1 MNIKNIFNIKKLSFL
16 LMAISMTFIACE
28 DFLDE
33 TAPIGLTDD
42 KLTDLPSMNA
52 LVNGAYDKMRGFYAY
67 QPMITSG
74 FVRDYVVRNSANWT
88 PYYKWTVSG
97 VPQMFS
103 GNSYNNGMRALNAIN
118 TVLTANIDDMYGTQ
132 AEKSKVL
139 GDAHFLRAAIYFQLN
154 MYYTLPSTGNSI
166 PLITTVLGTND
177 RVSVATSAAIKAQVE
192 SDIEK
197 AREHFKVAN
206 GVSTHSA
213 ATAMAARIYFF
224 HEKYN
229 LAHERANEVINSGT
243 SSLEA
248 NVADIY
254 TKGAGSSEAIYS
266 IITNR
271 TENTFGP
278 QSIGNSNFQAD
289 KDKGVASLN
298 PNSLIAQ
305 LKNAQPNDKRF
316 SDLFTSKDGLIYV
329 DKKYPSLD
337 SDYIVLRLPEMYLT
351 RAEASIMVNGS
362 VSAAAV
368 SDVNMVRNRA
378 GVTPIAGTPSTADM
392 LEMIYNERSI
402 ELCFEYGDRFL
413 NTRRLKKDIVAEG
426 GNGTIPHSNYN
437 ELLVYPIPQSE
448 IDIHNLKR

>member
-1 MNIKNIFNIKKLSFL
+1 MKSILNMKKVSFL
-16 LMAISMTFIACE
+16 LLAISMTFVACE

-33 TAPIGLTDD
+33 SPPIGLTDD
-42 KLTDLPSMNA
+42 KLTDIPSMKA

-74 FVRDYVVRNSANWT
+74 FVRDYVVRSSANWA

-118 TVLTANIDDMYGTQ
+118 TVLTANVDAMYGTQ
-132 AEKSKVL
+132 AEKSKIL

-154 MYYTLPSTGNSI
+154 MYYTLPSSGNSI

-197 AREHFKVAN
+197 AREYFKVAN
-206 GVSTHSA
+206 GVSTHTA
-213 ATAMAARIYFF
+213 ATAMASRIYFF

-229 LAHERANEVINSGT
+229 LAYDRANEAITSGSNT
-243 SSLEA
+243 LEV

-254 TKGAGSSEAIYS
+254 TKGAASTEAIYT

-278 QSIGNSNFQAD
+278 QSIGNTNFQAD

-305 LKNAQPNDKRF
+305 FRNAEPNDKRF
-316 SDLFTSKDGLIYV
+316 KDLFTSKDGLVYI

-351 RAEASIMVNGS
+351 RAEASIMVSGS
-362 VSAAAV
+362 VSAAAI
-368 SDVNMVRNRA
+368 SDVNMVRSRA
-378 GVTPIAGTPSTADM
+378 GVTSISGTPTTADM
-392 LEMIYNERSI
+392 LEMIYKERSK

-413 NTRRLKKDIVAEG
+413 NTRRLKKDIVAEN
-426 GNGTIPHSNYN
+426 GNGIISHSTYN

-448 IDIHNLKR
+448 VDIHNLKR